1 MPQATSYSLGDRPSV
16 RGARESL
23 DNTLRRTAVESTPM
37 FAMLSR
43 GPSAKAMLS
52 EWMVDDLS
60 EVSFPG
66 VADGKPLAFGGDFVD
81 KTTERCRF
89 ANRIQQLQRTFSVSP
104 QAEAVDVA
112 GPSGLYAQS
121 KARALIELKR
131 DCEALICSDS
141 EMAVSAIPAPVGGVA
156 QPRTGDKLGALG
168 AWTNPA
174 NNTANGVYGSALQR
188 GYRSVAGSR
197 FDMSGNGGVMT
208 EDDLRGLLQSIF
220 EQSGSATSYK
230 LVGGPSVLNQIADM
244 TRTNIGGG
252 SPSYQLTQNVGDGVL
267 KLQVQEYISDWGRVY
282 LVPTLLNGRTSG
294 GALNATSR
302 SRAYIIPSD
311 NHITLRFL
319 EGIRSI
325 DLEDI
330 DGAGKRGLVRT
341 MFTMTPTSAGRPLG
355 SII

>member
-1 MPQATSYSLGDRPSV
+1 MPLATSYDLGDRPSV

-43 GPSAKAMLS
+43 GPKAKAMFT

-66 VADGKPLAFGGDFVD
+66 VIDGAPLAFPGSGTASFVD
-81 KTTERCRF
+81 KTTERARLG
-89 ANRIQQLQRTFSVSP
+89 NRIQQLQRAFAVSP

-131 DCEALICSDS
+131 DIEACICSDQ
-141 EMAVSAIPAPVGGVA
+141 EMAVGSGSA
-156 QPRTGDKLGALG
+156 GDKLGALG
-168 AWTNPA
+168 KWTDPA
-174 NNTANGVYGSALQR
+174 NSTSSGVYGSTLQQ
-188 GYRSVAGSR
+188 GYRSVSGSR
-197 FDMSGNGGVMT
+197 FDLSTAGTMT
-208 EDDLRGLLQSIF
+208 EDNLRSVLQSIF
-220 EQSGSATSYK
+220 EQHGSATSYK
-230 LVGGPSVLNQIADM
+230 LVGGPSCLNQIADM
-244 TRTNIGGG
+244 TRTNVASASG
-252 SPSYQLTQNVGDGVL
+252 SPSFQLTQDIGDGVL

-294 GALNATSR
+294 GALNDASR
-302 SRAYIIPSD
+302 NRGYIIPSD
-311 NHITLRFL
+311 NHLSIRFL
-319 EGIRSI
+319 EDIKSI
-325 DLEDI
+325 DLEDV

-341 MFTMTPTSAGRPLG
+341 MLTITPTSAGKPLG
-355 SII
+355 SIV